1 MTLKEQIESD
11 IRSAMLSKNKQ
22 ELIPLRGIK
31 SVILIAETEKG
42 IGGKLSPESEIKLL
56 MKAAKQRKDSA
67 TIYSEQNRQDLADKE
82 LAEVEVINRY
92 LPKQMS
98 EEELTEVL
106 SGIIDQTGTE
116 GMKDMGKVM
125 GIASKKLSGR
135 ADGKSISTIV
145 KSLLS
150 N

>member
-22 ELIPLRGIK
+22 ELIALRGIK
-31 SVILIAETEKG
+31 SLILIAETEKG
-42 IGGKLSPESEIKLL
+42 AGGKLSPESEIKLL

-67 TIYSEQNRQDLADKE
+67 AVYTEQNRQDLADKE

-98 EEELTEVL
+98 EEELTDVL
-106 SGIIDQTGTE
+106 SGIIDLSGAD

-125 GIASKKLSGR
+125 GIASQELAGR
-135 ADGKSISTIV
+135 ADGKTISTIV